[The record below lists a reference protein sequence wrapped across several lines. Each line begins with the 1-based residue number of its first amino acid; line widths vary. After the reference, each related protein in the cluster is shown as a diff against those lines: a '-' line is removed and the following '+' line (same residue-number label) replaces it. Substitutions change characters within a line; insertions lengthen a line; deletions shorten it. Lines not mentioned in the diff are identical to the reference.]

1 MTAKRKIS
9 KARFLELCEIIGL
22 FNAIV
27 HKEYGEE
34 GEDSLPHI
42 VGDDYLTLEIETLAI
57 FVRNFEEKTGLRVN
71 INIENKK

>member
-27 HKEYGEE
+27 HKEY